1 MPEEI
6 NLEIFNADPITEDVS
21 DETTEA
27 APKTYAP
34 AGPAWTPPRSR
45 RRTSAPR

>member
-6 NLEIFNADPITEDVS
+6 NLDIFNADPITEDVS
-21 DETTEA
+21 DEATEA

-34 AGPAWTPPRSR
+34 LWIPPRSR

>member
-6 NLEIFNADPITEDVS
+6 NLDIFNADPITEDVS
-21 DETTEA
+21 DDATEA
-27 APKTYAP
+27 APKTVRA
-34 AGPAWTPPRSR
+34 AAMPPRNR

>member
-1 MPEEI
+1 MPEDV
-6 NLEIFNADPITEDVS
+6 NLATGYNADALTEDLS

-34 AGPAWTPPRSR
+34 AAMPPRSR